1 MWLRSVLLTPLPC
14 VLALSAALGQVQA
27 PVTGTPVL
35 RLPGAAGNGAVQ
47 QVQDLVDSGDE
58 EDIRPLPPQIA
69 EMPGVEEKMDVIHRR
84 SQLVICRS
92 NVVRTAIADPSVIDV
107 VQYSPNELSI
117 IGLSLGSTTLT
128 IWFEGNPDPLIYL
141 ITTIRDPD
149 IEEQKRIDYGKLE
162 RKLSLLFPNSRVYLV
177 PLSRKIIVKGQ
188 AHDAEE
194 AARIMQVVR
203 GEVINQEGSL
213 FGPQP
218 GNDAGNI
225 PDALRPVLGGG
236 GLGGGFNNGFGNNLG
251 SSLIVNMLEV
261 PGEYQVALRVRI
273 AEINR
278 SHLRRLGVDFN
289 YLINGGRHV
298 VTSLSGGLPST
309 LTGIFENGEVEVL
322 VNWLASNGTAK
333 ILSEPVLT
341 VLSGHSASFLA
352 GGEFAVPTIVGIDG
366 VGAQQTTFRGFGTS
380 LIVTPVVTDR
390 DLIRMRI
397 VPEFSAVNNDNAV
410 NGIPG
415 VDSRRVQTTIQL
427 REGQTV
433 AIAGLLSNQTNTEVT
448 RIPFFGTLPYVGPRL
463 FNAKRA
469 TQDETELLIL
479 VTPEL
484 VRPMDAEEVPPV
496 PGFEVTHPN
505 DYELYKA
512 AMTEGAPDTGV
523 YQLAPYGRNGGY
535 GVNVD
540 YRLHNPAPASP
551 LYPPLPTAPRGA
563 QQYDVNGY
571 RNVPPQQRPP
581 MPRPMQQQQLQPVP
595 VPQHPAGPA
604 TPGQGYDRAPRRILP
619 PAPGSSASRPYGP
632 VTTSGAAVPAGGRFD
647 WLKGPFRRKPTDPA
661 IQQTQYAR

>member
-1 MWLRSVLLTPLPC
+1 MLSPLLCL
-14 VLALSAALGQVQA
+14 LALSTAFGQNLGS
-27 PVTGTPVL
+27 PVL
-35 RLPGAAGNGAVQ
+35 RLPATAGNGTVRQA
-47 QVQDLVDSGDE
+47 QDTVDRADE
-58 EDIRPLPPQIA
+58 DDVRPLPPQIA
-69 EMPGVEEKMDVIHRR
+69 EMPGVEEKMDVIHHR
-84 SQLVICRS
+84 SQLVIARS
-92 NVVRTAIADPSVIDV
+92 NIVRTAIADPSVIDV

-117 IGLSLGSTTLT
+117 IGLDLGSTTLT

-141 ITTIRDPD
+141 ITTITDPD
-149 IEEQKRIDYGKLE
+149 LEEQKRIDYGKLE
-162 RKLSLLFPNSRVYLV
+162 RKLTLLFPNSKVYLI

-188 AHDAEE
+188 ARDAEE
-194 AARIMQVVR
+194 AARILQVVR

-213 FGPQP
+213 AGPQP
-218 GNDAGNI
+218 GGVGNI
-225 PDALRPVLGGG
+225 PTALQPVLGN
-236 GLGGGFNNGFGNNLG
+236 GGFGNGFGDDNNGLA

-261 PGEYQVALRVRI
+261 PGEYQISLRVRI

-289 YLINGGRHV
+289 YLIDGGRHAV
-298 VTSLSGGLPST
+298 SWVSGGLPST
-309 LTGIFENGEVEVL
+309 LTGIFENGEVNVL

-341 VLSGHSASFLA
+341 VLSGHQASFLA
-352 GGEFAVPTIVGIDG
+352 GGEFAVPTIVGVDG
-366 VGAQQTTFRGFGTS
+366 VGGQQTTFRGFGTS
-380 LIVTPVVTDR
+380 LIVTPMVIDR

-397 VPEFSAVNNDNAV
+397 VPEFSAINNDNAV
-410 NGIPG
+410 GGIPG

-448 RIPFFGTLPYVGPRL
+448 RIPFLGELPYIGAKL

-505 DYELYKA
+505 DYELYHH

-535 GVNVD
+535 GTNVD

-551 LYPPLPTAPRGA
+551 LYSPLPTAPYGA
-563 QQYDVNGY
+563 GQYDANGY
-571 RNVPPQQRPP
+571 RNVPPGQRQPGP
-581 MPRPMQQQQLQPVP
+581 QPLQPVP
-595 VPQHPAGPA
+595 MPQGPAGGYPQPA
-604 TPGQGYDRAPRRILP
+604 QPGAYPQGQPYQQQPPRRILP
-619 PAPGSSASRPYGP
+619 PAPAGSASRPYGP
-632 VTTSGAAVPAGGRFD
+632 VTTAQPGAESGSRFGWLTSPFKKSPAEQQ
-647 WLKGPFRRKPTDPA
+647 A
-661 IQQTQYAR
+661 IQQTRYTR